1 MVNQVSCFG
10 ARPSTSASCCALG
23 YQAQRS
29 LACGLVGA
37 GLVDSP
43 SMGRRIQKASLNFP
57 STSRPGFN
65 CAGYLV
71 KPGLRFR

>member
-1 MVNQVSCFG
+1 MFRSQTVNVSVMLRSRVPRVG
-10 ARPSTSASCCALG
+10 
-23 YQAQRS
+23 S